1 MSEQFLI
8 DELNE
13 RIDAIIAGGE
23 AIPFVADDQDL
34 SELTSLGLELRNLPR
49 ESFKLNLKEA
59 LRRGTTM
66 TTPGATS
73 ATETQEEPIHLR
85 AGYHTVTPYL
95 TVKRAE
101 QLVDFVKDVFGG
113 VEVFRTTGSAGGL
126 HAEVTIGDSKLMIGG
141 YDAVEEIPT
150 ALHVYVPDAD
160 AVYQRALDAGATS
173 VEEPVDQFY
182 GDREAGVKDP
192 TGNVWWIATHKLGLP
207 GTYIPEGLRPVTPFL
222 HPIGASGL
230 IEFMKQAFAAE
241 EISREQSA
249 EGMIHHAL
257 VRIGDSMIEMGEA
270 HGELAQPMPPAM
282 FVTVENLE
290 EAYAR
295 ALSAGATSL
304 QSPITQGYGR
314 TAWVKDAWDNIWYLT
329 ATVEMGDK
337 GERVKGK
344 G

>member
-13 RIDAIIAGGE
+13 RIDVIVAGGE
-23 AIPFVADDQDL
+23 APPFAADDQVV
-34 SELTSLGLELRNLPR
+34 SELASLGLELRNLPR
-49 ESFKLNLKEA
+49 ESFKLNLREA
-59 LRRGTTM
+59 LRRSTTM
-66 TTPGATS
+66 TTAGATS
-73 ATETQEEPIHLR
+73 ATEGDAEHARP
-85 AGYHTVTPYL
+85 GYQTVTPYL

-101 QLVDFVKDVFGG
+101 QLVDFVKQVFGG
-113 VEVFRTTGSAGGL
+113 VEVFRTIGSAGGL
-126 HAEVTIGDSKLMIGG
+126 HAEVTIGDAKLMIGG
-141 YDAVEEIPT
+141 YESVEEIPT

-207 GTYIPEGLRPVTPFL
+207 GTYIPEGLSPVTPFL
-222 HPIGASGL
+222 HPIGAVGL

-241 EISREQSA
+241 EISREQSP
-249 EGMIHHAL
+249 EGMIHHAM
-257 VRIGDSMIEMGEA
+257 VRVGNSMIEMGEA
-270 HGELAQPMPPAM
+270 HGELAQPMPPAL
-282 FVTVENLE
+282 FVNVENLE
-290 EAYAR
+290 EAYER

-329 ATVEMGDK
+329 VPVENA
-337 GERVKGK
+337 
-344 G
+344 

>member
-8 DELNE
+8 EQLDEAV
-13 RIDAIIAGGE
+13 DAIVKRGGE
-23 AIPFVADDQDL
+23 IAFSAGQ
-34 SELTSLGLELRNLPR
+34 SELAELAALGSELRLLPR
-49 ESFKLNLKEA
+49 ENFKSSLKET
-59 LRRGTTM
+59 LRRSATM
-66 TTPGATS
+66 TGTATQQS
-73 ATETQEEPIHLR
+73 PEPVP
-85 AGYHTVTPYL
+85 AAYHTVTPYL

-101 QLVDFVKDVFGG
+101 ELVEFVKQVFGG
-113 VEVFRTTGSAGGL
+113 HEVFRTVGSAGGL

-141 YDAVEEIPT
+141 YEAVEEIPT
-150 ALHVYVPDAD
+150 ALHLYVPDAD

-222 HPIGASGL
+222 HPIGTPGL

-241 EISREQSA
+241 EISREQSP
-249 EGMIHHAL
+249 EGMIHHAM

-270 HGELAQPMPPAM
+270 HGDAQPMPPAL
-282 FVTVENLE
+282 FVNVANLE
-290 EAYAR
+290 EAYER
-295 ALSAGATSL
+295 ALGAGATSL
-304 QSPITQGYGR
+304 QPPTTQAYGR
-314 TAWVKDAWDNIWYLT
+314 TAWVKDAWENIWYLT
-329 ATVEMGDK
+329 APVEK
-337 GERVKGK
+337 GEKGK